1 MAAVTIHRDFGAQ
14 ENKICYCFH
23 FSPSICHEVMG
34 LDAMILVFWMLS
46 FKPSFSLFSFNFI
59 KRLFNSSLLSAIR
72 VVSSACLRLLIFL
85 PAILRCGG
93 WMQWQLE
100 WEKEFHVASIASMG
114 LVWCC
119 LEAECFVIWCPL
131 SASSLCD
138 QYLIHRSNLSP
149 SFLLNGSETLHACSL
164 YMNPE

>member
-14 ENKICYCFH
+14 ENKVCYCFH
-23 FSPSICHEVMG
+23 FPPSICHEVMG
-34 LDAMILVFWMLS
+34 LDPMILVFWTLS
-46 FKPSFSLFSFNFI
+46 FKPSFSLSSFNFI
-59 KRLFNSSLLSAIR
+59 KSVFSSSLLSTIGG
-72 VVSSACLRLLIFL
+72 VSSACPRLLIFL
-85 PAILRCGG
+85 PAILRCGR
-93 WMQWQLE
+93 WVQWQLE
-100 WEKEFHVASIASMG
+100 WGKGFHVASIASMG

-138 QYLIHRSNLSP
+138 RYLIHQSNLSP
-149 SFLLNGSETLHACSL
+149 SFFLNGSETLHACSL